1 MMLKVHCGGEYES
14 AECVATI
21 SVGEGLV
28 VVGKPERETVDGP
41 SDAQMQENLF
51 RNLMRHR

>member
-1 MMLKVHCGGEYES
+1 M
-14 AECVATI
+14 ATI